1 MSRASLP
8 TGGHTHRL
16 SGDWKLNTQNLL
28 REAALG
34 PGGTAQPPQQAS
46 QSQNEFS
53 LDGRLRIVVGSDGH
67 LKRRIVLLGI
77 FEGIDHGFCGQ
88 RVTDGIL
95 PGPPLAFLGDRPAAE
110 LSVAV
115 VSLDFIS
122 PPGEELGSFR
132 YFEAG
137 RRRWNRF
144 R

>member
-1 MSRASLP
+1 M
-8 TGGHTHRL
+8 
-16 SGDWKLNTQNLL
+16 QNLP

-53 LDGRLRIVVGSDGH
+53 FDGRLGVVVCGDSH
-67 LKRRIVLLGI
+67 LESGIILGV
-77 FEGIDHGFCGQ
+77 FQGIDHGFCGQ